1 MRARLILSYVLISL
15 ATLLVIF
22 VYLHHSLKQMF
33 AEQTV
38 PELEMKARM
47 ICEHLS
53 NTLPTNFSYGT
64 VDALV
69 DKLDTEN
76 FVRLTFVDPD
86 GTVWGDTAYDV
97 DALREM
103 DNLQNRLEIQAALAK
118 GRGDV
123 TRYSDIQGTDM
134 RYFAIPVLR
143 EDRLIGVCRVV
154 LPSQRMQELVER
166 FKSAF
171 ILAIVIGLASTL
183 MLGLVAAKIVTSPI
197 RRFLRTAKLIA
208 DGRISIQVSNN
219 SSDELGRLTQHF
231 SQMADRV
238 KHQIHEV
245 SQERDRLEAILANMV
260 EGVLLIDEK
269 FAIVYANPAAVL
281 MLNLS
286 ANYRGHPL
294 IETIRDPRLQELLTK
309 SRDTKESAFAELK
322 LVGTA
327 KRETEITAVPVVDE
341 YLVVIHDVST
351 LRNLERVRVDFVTN
365 VSHEIRTPLTSIQG
379 FAETLLTGAL
389 DDSSTN
395 RRFVE
400 KIFQQSSALSQ
411 LVTDLLDLSR
421 LESGMATLTLES
433 CELGVFRA
441 PLLNLFGPVFDD
453 TKLTFDWEVPDDSP
467 RVLVDKRLIEQTFA
481 NLIEN
486 AIKYTSPGG
495 KITVSASISE
505 SEVVIHIRDT
515 GIGISSDMLPRI
527 FERFYRVD
535 KARSSEVRGTGL
547 GLAIAKHIL
556 LQHDGRIWAE
566 SVLGEGSVFH
576 FALPLQQHQNKERKR
591 YIESAVTTR
600 SCP

>member
-15 ATLLVIF
+15 ATSLVIF

-38 PELEMKARM
+38 PELEMKARI

-86 GTVWGDTAYDV
+86 GTVWGDTAYDG

-123 TRYSDIQGTDM
+123 TRYSDIRGIDM
-134 RYFAIPVLR
+134 RYFTIPVLR

-154 LPSQRMQELVER
+154 LPTQRMQELVER

-231 SQMADRV
+231 SQMANRV
-238 KHQIHEV
+238 KHQIHKV

-286 ANYRGHPL
+286 ADYLGHPL

-309 SRDTKESAFAELK
+309 SRDTKESAFSELK

-327 KRETEITAVPVVDE
+327 ERETEITAIPVVDE
-341 YLVVIHDVST
+341 YLVVIHDVSQ
-351 LRNLERVRVDFVTN
+351 LRKLERVRVDFVTN

-395 RRFVE
+395 RRFVK

-421 LESGMATLTLES
+421 LESGIVTLTLES
-433 CELGVFRA
+433 RKLREFQE

-453 TKLTFDWEVPDDSP
+453 AKLTFDWKVPDNLP
-467 RVLVDKRLIEQTFA
+467 PIQVDKRLMEQVFA
-481 NLIEN
+481 NLIDN
-486 AIKYTSPGG
+486 AIKYTPPGG
-495 KITVSASISE
+495 KITVSAGICGTE
-505 SEVVIHIRDT
+505 IVVHTRDT
-515 GIGISSDMLPRI
+515 GIGIPSDMLPRI

-535 KARSSEVRGTGL
+535 KARSSEMHGTGL

-556 LQHDGRIWAE
+556 LQHNGRIWAE
-566 SVLGEGSVFH
+566 SVFGKGSVFL
-576 FALPLQQHQNKERKR
+576 FALPLQRYQDKEQRR
-591 YIESAVTTR
+591 FV
-600 SCP
+600 

>member
-15 ATLLVIF
+15 ATSLVIF

-38 PELEMKARM
+38 PELEMKARI

-86 GTVWGDTAYDV
+86 GTVWGDTAYDG

-123 TRYSDIQGTDM
+123 TRYNDIRGIDM
-134 RYFAIPVLR
+134 RYFTIPVLR

-154 LPSQRMQELVER
+154 LPTQRIQELVER

-231 SQMADRV
+231 SQMANRV
-238 KHQIHEV
+238 KHQIHKV

-286 ANYRGHPL
+286 ADYLGHPL

-309 SRDTKESAFAELK
+309 SRDTKESAFSELK

-327 KRETEITAVPVVDE
+327 ERETEITAIPVVDE
-341 YLVVIHDVST
+341 YLVVIHDVSQ
-351 LRNLERVRVDFVTN
+351 LRKLERVRVDFVTN

-395 RRFVE
+395 RRFVK

-421 LESGMATLTLES
+421 LESGIVTLTLES
-433 CELGVFRA
+433 RKLREFQE

-453 TKLTFDWEVPDDSP
+453 AKLTFDWKVPDNLP
-467 RVLVDKRLIEQTFA
+467 PIQVDKRLMEQVFA
-481 NLIEN
+481 NLIDN
-486 AIKYTSPGG
+486 AIKYTPPGG
-495 KITVSASISE
+495 KITVSAGICGTE
-505 SEVVIHIRDT
+505 IVVHTRDT
-515 GIGISSDMLPRI
+515 GIGIPSDMLPRI

-535 KARSSEVRGTGL
+535 KARSSEMHGTGL

-556 LQHDGRIWAE
+556 LQHNGRIWAE
-566 SVLGEGSVFH
+566 SVFGKGSVFL
-576 FALPLQQHQNKERKR
+576 FALPLQRYQDKEQRR
-591 YIESAVTTR
+591 FV
-600 SCP
+600 

>member
-15 ATLLVIF
+15 ATSLVIF

-38 PELEMKARM
+38 PELEMKARI

-86 GTVWGDTAYDV
+86 GTVWGDTAYDG

-123 TRYSDIQGTDM
+123 TRYNDIRGIDM
-134 RYFAIPVLR
+134 RYFTIPVLR

-154 LPSQRMQELVER
+154 LPTQRMQELVER

-231 SQMADRV
+231 SQMANRV
-238 KHQIHEV
+238 KHQIHKV

-286 ANYRGHPL
+286 ADYLGHPL

-309 SRDTKESAFAELK
+309 SRDTKESAFSELK

-327 KRETEITAVPVVDE
+327 ERETEITAIPVVDE
-341 YLVVIHDVST
+341 YLVVIHDVSQ
-351 LRNLERVRVDFVTN
+351 LRKLERVRVDFVTN

-395 RRFVE
+395 RRFVK

-421 LESGMATLTLES
+421 LESGIVTLTLES
-433 CELGVFRA
+433 RKLREFQE

-453 TKLTFDWEVPDDSP
+453 AKLTFDWKVPDNLP
-467 RVLVDKRLIEQTFA
+467 PIQVDKRLMEQVFA
-481 NLIEN
+481 NLIDN
-486 AIKYTSPGG
+486 AIKYTPPGG
-495 KITVSASISE
+495 KITVSAGICGTE
-505 SEVVIHIRDT
+505 IVVHTRDT
-515 GIGISSDMLPRI
+515 GIGIPSDMLPRI

-535 KARSSEVRGTGL
+535 KARSSEMHGTGL

-556 LQHDGRIWAE
+556 LQHNGRIWAE
-566 SVLGEGSVFH
+566 SVFGKGSVFL
-576 FALPLQQHQNKERKR
+576 FALPLQRYQDKEQRR
-591 YIESAVTTR
+591 FV
-600 SCP
+600 

>member
-1 MRARLILSYVLISL
+1 MRSRLIFSYVLISL
-15 ATLLVIF
+15 ATLLVTM

-38 PELEMKARM
+38 PELELKARM
-47 ICEHLS
+47 ISKDLS
-53 NTLPTNFSYGT
+53 NALPTNFSYGT

-69 DKLDTEN
+69 DELGTEN
-76 FVRLTFVDPD
+76 FVRLTFVDTE
-86 GTVWGDTAYDV
+86 GTVWGDTAYDEDDLKEV
-97 DALREM
+97 
-103 DNLQNRLEIQAALAK
+103 DNLQNRPEIQAALAE
-118 GRGDV
+118 GSGGV
-123 TRYSDIQGTDM
+123 TLYSDTQETNM
-134 RYFAIPVLR
+134 RYLAMPVLR
-143 EDRLIGVCRVV
+143 GDRFIGVCRVV
-154 LPSQRMQELVER
+154 LPTQGMQEFAAP
-166 FKSAF
+166 FKSAY
-171 ILAIVIGLASTL
+171 IPAIVIGLVSTL
-183 MLGLVAAKIVTSPI
+183 MLGLIAAKIITSPI

-238 KHQIHEV
+238 KHQIHEI
-245 SQERDRLEAILANMV
+245 SQERDRLETILANMV

-269 FAIVYANPAAVL
+269 FSIVYANPAAVL

-286 ANYRGHPL
+286 ADYRGHPL
-294 IETIRDPRLQELLTK
+294 IETIRDPRLQELLSK
-309 SRDTKESAFAELK
+309 SQDTKKSAFAELK

-327 KRETEITAVPVVDE
+327 ERETEITAVPVVDE
-341 YLVVIHDVST
+341 YLVVIHDVSQ
-351 LRNLERVRVDFVTN
+351 LRKLERVRVDFVTN

-389 DDSSTN
+389 NDPMTN

-400 KIFQQSSALSQ
+400 KISQQSSALSQ

-433 CELGVFRA
+433 CNLAVFRA
-441 PLLNLFGPVFDD
+441 PLVNLFGPVFDD
-453 TKLTFDWEVPDDSP
+453 AKLTFDWEVSNDLPP
-467 RVLVDKRLIEQTFA
+467 VPVDKRLLEQAFA
-481 NLIEN
+481 NLIDN
-486 AIKYTSPGG
+486 AIKYTLPGG
-495 KITVSASISE
+495 KISVSSSISE

-566 SVLGEGSVFH
+566 SVLGQGSVFH
-576 FALPLQQHQNKERKR
+576 FALPLQQHQN
-591 YIESAVTTR
+591 T
-600 SCP
+600 